1 MSEGNHSINSV
12 LRFARANDSRNWCF
26 GGWPDD
32 IMGIYLS
39 WHNSN
44 GSLVLVEDNG
54 ELVALAV
61 GTKMLEADIDK
72 HWRCWDESGDCMLLS
87 DVVAKTK
94 QGLAACLDEL
104 DVRCP
109 EWREL
114 KLFANRH
121 GKRKQIKPE
130 VFERIVERWK

>member
-1 MSEGNHSINSV
+1 
-12 LRFARANDSRNWCF
+12 
-26 GGWPDD
+26 
-32 IMGIYLS
+32 
-39 WHNSN
+39 
-44 GSLVLVEDNG
+44 
-54 ELVALAV
+54 
-61 GTKMLEADIDK
+61 MLEADLDK
-72 HWRCWDESGDCMLLS
+72 HWRAWDESGDCMLLS